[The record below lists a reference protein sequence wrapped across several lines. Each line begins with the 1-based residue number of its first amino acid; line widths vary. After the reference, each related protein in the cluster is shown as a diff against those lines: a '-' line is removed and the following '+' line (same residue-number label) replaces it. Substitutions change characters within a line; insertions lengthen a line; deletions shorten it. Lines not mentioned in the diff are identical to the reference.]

1 MADPEI
7 TDVTGARMALIP
19 AGSFLMG
26 TRPERV
32 QQLMSDYG
40 IRRSELFAPE
50 MPQHAVS
57 LDAYYMDVH
66 PVTNAQFR
74 AFVEAEPD
82 WSARRIPGDLHN
94 GNYLSHWTEDEFPTD
109 RADHPVVNV
118 CWYAAVAYARWA
130 NKRLPAEAEW
140 ERAARGGRVDEEFPW
155 GDQPVSTDLANYAA
169 GGHGETMSIG
179 SYPPN
184 GYGLQDMSGNVW
196 EYCLD
201 EWQPDYTGRSPLAA
215 NDKEQAG
222 LEFLSV
228 RTRRVIRGGS
238 WSGLPVNL
246 RVAWRDS
253 HPPGGAGDHVG
264 FRCVA
269 SLAPE

>member
-1 MADPEI
+1 MAVATANTGSARAIPRPTTHTRLAVWPLPPTSLVTTKAMAASCQSWMNI
-7 TDVTGARMALIP
+7 TT
-19 AGSFLMG
+19 
-26 TRPERV
+26 TRPMSDRRSLPRLV
-32 QQLMSDYG
+32 RAFDTAVRIILMSYVKREISLPDDVAWKKP
-40 IRRSELFAPE
+40 RS
-50 MPQHAVS
+50 M
-57 LDAYYMDVH
+57 
-66 PVTNAQFR
+66 R
-74 AFVEAEPD
+74 
-82 WSARRIPGDLHN
+82 
-94 GNYLSHWTEDEFPTD
+94 
-109 RADHPVVNV
+109 
-118 CWYAAVAYARWA
+118 ARWA